1 MRLRR
6 STLGILVNF
15 LLGVAWALVLIGA
28 LYTFFIYY
36 RVSMID
42 AIVMTFLGLLPGLFL
57 VAILEYL
64 IVGIERLEEAKR
76 QTVLLEKLLQQQ
88 QTTKKIDTT
97 ERF

>member
-1 MRLRR
+1 
-6 STLGILVNF
+6 
-15 LLGVAWALVLIGA
+15 
-28 LYTFFIYY
+28 
-36 RVSMID
+36 MID